1 MLYLVIQPIKR
12 TTMALKRTALLC
24 MLIALFFA
32 EINAQEIQK
41 LENPFTSTYL
51 KENLNAAQPRLGLNT
66 QIERDFLKKIASDP
80 VTKNMYLAL
89 KRDALQ
95 ILDEPLLERKLEGR
109 RLLHVSREML
119 YRMNCLAMLY
129 RVEKDEAILDRIDKE
144 ILAVSAF
151 SDWNPSHF
159 LDVAEMALAVSIGL
173 DWTAGDLPKSTIE
186 IGENALIEKAIETS
200 FEGNNGRRFF
210 GTNNWNQVCNGGLI
224 AAAITIAERN
234 PELAAKTLSR
244 SMEGIP
250 IALEKY
256 MPDGVYPEGATY
268 WTYGTGF
275 TVATIAML
283 ESAFNNDFG
292 ISDLS
297 AFIKSADYKV
307 QMNTPTGMYYNFAD
321 CGTSRN
327 TNGDVILAWF
337 ASHTGNSSYF
347 EKERFLMPI
356 DKMTKQSRLCGLGL
370 VWLSQFAP
378 KTATSLQQNWKG
390 DGENPLVVFR
400 DKNEFYFGGKG
411 GRATTSH
418 GNMDA
423 GSFIFEY
430 KGIRWV
436 TDPGNQRYHD
446 LEKEG
451 FDLWN
456 FKQDGERWT
465 LLTKNNFGHSTLSVN
480 NAFFDVNGDAKLLHF
495 DSGDSPKAEFDLT
508 PLYFGNIKHA
518 KRTFLKDRANSILI
532 TDNITASEKSEF
544 VTWQMLTETN
554 VEITSSGAVLKSN
567 GKHVTLSNL
576 SHPDIPFKIVSLDP
590 PPLKLDKRMEGLK
603 RLELHIPVSE
613 LVNGETEI
621 QVRITG
627 E

>member
-1 MLYLVIQPIKR
+1 MLYLTIQPIKMM
-12 TTMALKRTALLC
+12 TMIRKKMAFLCLLTALFVTKLH
-24 MLIALFFA
+24 
-32 EINAQEIQK
+32 AQGIQK
-41 LENPFTSTYL
+41 LENPFTTAYL
-51 KENLNAAQPRLGLNT
+51 KENLNAKHPRLGLNSL
-66 QIERDFLKKIASDP
+66 IEKGFLKKVVSDP
-80 VTKNMYLAL
+80 VTKNMYQAL

-95 ILDEPLLERKLEGR
+95 ILDEPLLERQLEGR

-129 RVEKDEAILDRIDKE
+129 RVEKDKAILDRIDKE

-200 FEGNNGRRFF
+200 FEGNNSTRFYV
-210 GTNNWNQVCNGGLI
+210 TNNWNQVCNGGLI

-283 ESAFNNDFG
+283 ESAFGSDFG
-292 ISDLS
+292 ITKLS

-321 CGTSRN
+321 CGTSRK

-347 EKERFLMPI
+347 EKDRFLMPI

-378 KTATSLQQNWKG
+378 KTASSIQQNWKG
-390 DGENPLVVFR
+390 DGENPIIVFR
-400 DKNEFYFGGKG
+400 DKNQFYFGAKG
-411 GRATTSH
+411 GRANTSH

-430 KGIRWV
+430 QGIRWI
-436 TDPGNQRYHD
+436 TDPGNQNYND
-446 LEKEG
+446 LEQEG

-465 LLTKNNFGHSTLSVN
+465 LLTKNNYGHSTLSVN
-480 NAFFDVNGDAKLLHF
+480 NALFDVSGDAKLLNF
-495 DSGDSPKAEFDLT
+495 EVGKTPKAEFDLT
-508 PLYFGNIKHA
+508 PLYFGNIKNA
-518 KRTFLKDRANSILI
+518 KRTFLKDKNNEILI
-532 TDNITASEKSEF
+532 TDVIVASEKSEF
-544 VTWQMLTETN
+544 ISWQLLTETQ
-554 VEITSSGAVLKSN
+554 VEITASGAILKSN
-567 GKHVTLSNL
+567 DKQVVITNL
-576 SHPDIPFKIVSLDP
+576 SHPNIQFKIVSLDP
-590 PPLKLDKRMEGLK
+590 PPLKLDKKMEGLK
-603 RLELHIPVSE
+603 RLELQIPVSE
-613 LVNGETEI
+613 FSNGDTEI
-621 QVRITG
+621 KVRIAG
-627 E
+627 K